1 MYLEKMFGLS
11 EKTAIITGGS
21 MGIGQILAK
30 GLAQAGARVF
40 ILSRSSAAHVVEEI
54 AVGNGEAHWIETD
67 ITKEEQIEQ
76 AIQQILT
83 KTSRIDILVN
93 NAAMCIHERSLDST
107 SEKFSQVMNLNVNA
121 QFIITK
127 HVAQAMV
134 DKGTEGSIVN
144 IASMS
149 GSIVNIPQMQA
160 AYNASKAALIHLTKS
175 LAVEWAEYGIKVNS
189 LSPGYVATNMSVN
202 TPEAL
207 RDTWSELIPMKRMAK
222 PEELIPPLLF
232 LVCDSCKYV
241 TGSDIIVDGGYTAF

>member
-1 MYLEKMFGLS
+1 M
-11 EKTAIITGGS
+11 TGGS
-21 MGIGQILAK
+21 MGIGQVLAI

-40 ILSRSSAAHVVEEI
+40 ILSRSSATHVVEEI
-54 AVGNGEAHWIETD
+54 SMVNGEAHWIETD

-76 AIQQILT
+76 AIQQILAQT
-83 KTSRIDILVN
+83 GGIDILVN
-93 NAAMCIHERSLDST
+93 NAAMCIHERSLTST
-107 SEKFSQVMNLNVNA
+107 SEKFSKVMNLNVNA
-121 QFIITK
+121 QFVISK
-127 HVAQAMV
+127 YVAQAMV
-134 DKGTEGSIVN
+134 DKGTEGNIVN

-222 PEELIPPLLF
+222 PEELISPLLF